1 MIVSKGWKS
10 WASEEGVEVAM
21 SPGRKEML
29 RERRWESSARFWGV
43 GEESVEGRR
52 STVMLV
58 EGGERALRCVK
69 IEVPSSPAPRT
80 RILVEDMLVV
90 RIWQECGSG

>member
-1 MIVSKGWKS
+1 
-10 WASEEGVEVAM
+10 
-21 SPGRKEML
+21 
-29 RERRWESSARFWGV
+29 
-43 GEESVEGRR
+43 
-52 STVMLV
+52 MLV

-90 RIWQECGSG
+90 RDMAGVWFGIIREQLLFKF